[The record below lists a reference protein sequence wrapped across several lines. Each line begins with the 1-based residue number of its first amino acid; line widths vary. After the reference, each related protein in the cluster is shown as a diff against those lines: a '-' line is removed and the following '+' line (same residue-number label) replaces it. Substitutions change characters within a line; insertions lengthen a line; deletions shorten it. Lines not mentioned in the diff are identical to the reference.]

1 MKNNRVFAMLYRCVA
16 LALCLLGILGIL
28 GLFRGGL
35 GLSGLLYYTIQSNI
49 LVLAMLSA
57 LIVKTALA
65 IKRDGAKGSASF
77 CERLSAI
84 VTLSIAVTFL
94 VYWALLAPTMPGSE
108 LFAFSNLQVHG
119 ITPLLMI
126 FDYFFF
132 SERGK
137 LKKYDPWLFAA
148 IPLAYFAQAS
158 VIGFSSERPLY
169 YGGRFPYFFIDFD
182 LIGSGVFVY
191 VGVITAF
198 FLCLA
203 YLLLFYDGRK
213 KRRRAKQDSVAS
225 NVGGVPEANV
235 DRK

>member
-1 MKNNRVFAMLYRCVA
+1 MKNNRIFAIFYRSA
-16 LALCLLGILGIL
+16 AFILCLCGILDIL

-35 GLSGLLYYTIQSNI
+35 GWSGLLYYTIQSNI
-49 LVLAMLSA
+49 LVLAMFGVLTA
-57 LIVKTALA
+57 KTALA
-65 IKRDGAKGSASF
+65 VKREGARGSASF

-94 VYWALLAPTMPGSE
+94 VYWALLAPTMSISG
-108 LFAFSNLQVHG
+108 LLAFSNLQVHG

-137 LKKYDPWLFAA
+137 LRKYDPWLFAA

-158 VIGFSSERPLY
+158 MIGFLSEIPLY
-169 YGGRFPYFFIDFD
+169 RGGRFPYFFIDFD
-182 LIGSGVFVY
+182 PAGAGVFAY
-191 VGVITAF
+191 VGGFTVF
-198 FLCLA
+198 FMGLA

-213 KRRRAKQDSVAS
+213 KRRGAPS
-225 NVGGVPEANV
+225 
-235 DRK
+235 